1 MLPVAGEQDRIG
13 DDEVFGACQGS
24 CAEFASTGWNQ
35 LALKP
40 ANLGLEAAAGAWWLP
55 DCTFPGATRAMHDE
69 SGQRADAARTW
80 GRLADG

>member
-40 ANLGLEAAAGAWWLP
+40 ANLGLEAAGA
-55 DCTFPGATRAMHDE
+55 PGGFRIAP
-69 SGQRADAARTW
+69 SQARQEP
-80 GRLADG
+80 